1 MYDILVIGS
10 GLSASSFLN
19 GLNNKKRK
27 IGIIF
32 PPNFKTKNTNKKQNL
47 YNYILK
53 NLPPRF
59 NKKKRYCVCRTIF
72 C

>member
-32 PPNFKTKNTNKKQNL
+32 PPNLKTKNINKNKNL

-59 NKKKRYCVCRTIF
+59 NKKKILCL
-72 C
+72 

>member
-27 IGIIF
+27 IGLYFLQIL
-32 PPNFKTKNTNKKQNL
+32 KTKKHK
-47 YNYILK
+47 
-53 NLPPRF
+53 
-59 NKKKRYCVCRTIF
+59 
-72 C
+72 